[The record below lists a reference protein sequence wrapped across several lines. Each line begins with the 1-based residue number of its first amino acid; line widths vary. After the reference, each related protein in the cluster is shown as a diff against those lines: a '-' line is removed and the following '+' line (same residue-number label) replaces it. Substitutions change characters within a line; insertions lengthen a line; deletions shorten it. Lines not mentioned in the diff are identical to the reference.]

1 MARELEKV
9 RRALVALEVIGGKWK
24 PLILWHL
31 LGKPKR
37 YSELRR
43 AIPDISEKM
52 LIQQLRELER
62 AYIIV
67 RTVHSIKPPLVKY
80 SWSEHGKT
88 LQPVFQTLSHWG
100 RDHSQ
105 YVIDQSAANRNA

>member
-1 MARELEKV
+1 MEPEQEKV
-9 RRALVALEVIGGKWK
+9 RRVLVTLDVIGDKWK

-43 AIPDISEKM
+43 AIPDITEKM
-52 LIQQLRELER
+52 LIQQLRELEQDC
-62 AYIIV
+62 IIV
-67 RTVHSIKPPLVKY
+67 REVRSEKPPVVAY

-88 LQPVFQTLSHWG
+88 LQGVFQVLSHWG
-100 RDHSQ
+100 RDHTQ
-105 YVIDQSAANRNA
+105 YMTNVSAPKTNG